1 MLSLRELK
9 EDLNFNIEL
18 GDLLKVMQ
26 TVAVFKFRSFQQKR
40 QRFELFVRIL
50 SEFLGTVDL
59 NKTPVCFVSPKSKKA
74 AVIVIT
80 SDEGFT
86 GGLNMEVVEK
96 ALSYEQRKDTCF
108 LVVGSR
114 GLSHFREIGKEC
126 VYFKRVNKDDNYRL
140 GVELRD
146 FVINGVRSV
155 KFGRVVVVYPRLVS
169 FVIQRPE
176 VVDLLPLSDMSS
188 FYFAGKDISD
198 NGADDVI
205 VESPLEGIVG
215 YLVETFVLEK
225 LVDILDESRL
235 SECAAR
241 AIHLEKS
248 GQDLEEL
255 RAQIRFRYFRAYHE
269 RIDRSIRELFS
280 SQIILRK

>member
-9 EDLNFNIEL
+9 EDLDFNMEL

-26 TVAVFKFRSFQQKR
+26 TIAVFKFRSVQQKR

-50 SEFLGTVDL
+50 SEFLGTVDFSD
-59 NKTPVCFVSPKSKKA
+59 TPVYFVSPKSERTA
-74 AVIVIT
+74 IIVVT

-86 GGLNMEVVEK
+86 GGLNMLVIEK
-96 ALSYEQRKDTCF
+96 ALSYDQREDTCF
-108 LVVGSR
+108 VVVGSR
-114 GLSHFREIGKEC
+114 GWSYFREVNKQC

-140 GVELRD
+140 AVELRD
-146 FVINGVRSV
+146 FVIDGVRSA
-155 KFGRVVVVYPRLVS
+155 KFGRVMVVYPMLVS

-176 VVDLLPLSDMSS
+176 MVGLLPLSDTSS
-188 FYFAGKDISD
+188 FSSEGKDRVDVGS
-198 NGADDVI
+198 GVI

-215 YLVETFVLEK
+215 YLVEIFVLEK
-225 LVDILDESRL
+225 LVEILDESRL
-235 SECAAR
+235 SEFAAR

-248 GQDLEEL
+248 ERELEEL
-255 RAQIRFRYFRAYHE
+255 RTQIRFRYFRAYHE

-280 SQIILRK
+280 SQILLRK